1 MTKEKLLFNIK
12 YFAMKK
18 LFLSLVIVAF
28 VLPLAAQKWAKNF
41 DFVNEC
47 ICGMSLV
54 GKNKL
59 YGYVDKAGN
68 IVLPLEYNEG
78 LTFNEGYS
86 AVRKGDKWA
95 FLDSTGKV
103 VTGFDYIDV
112 LGFNEGMAPAK
123 KSSGWGFV
131 DTLGKETINF
141 QYTNARKFT
150 EGLAA
155 VSNKGKEF
163 WGFINKHGEVI
174 IPFTLDF
181 ADSFDENGEARVMK
195 RGQMMW
201 INKVGDKVRE

>member
-1 MTKEKLLFNIK
+1 
-12 YFAMKK
+12 MKK
-18 LFLSLVIVAF
+18 LFLSMLAGAF
-28 VLPLAAQKWAKNF
+28 MLPLAAQKWAKNF

-59 YGYVDKAGN
+59 YGYVDKEGN

-86 AVRKGDKWA
+86 AVRKGEKWA
-95 FLDSTGKV
+95 FLDSTGKFITEFV
-103 VTGFDYIDV
+103 YIDV
-112 LGFNEGMAPAK
+112 LGFSEGKAPAK
-123 KSSGWGFV
+123 KTSGWGYV
-131 DTLGKETINF
+131 DTLGKEIIAF

-163 WGFINKHGEVI
+163 WGYINRHGDVI

-181 ADSFDENGEARVMK
+181 ADSFDENGEARVVK

-201 INKVGDKVRE
+201 INKVGDKVRD